1 MPLPIWMRWLDG
13 ITDSVDMSLSQLREL
28 VMDREAWCAA
38 VHGVAKIWTPLS
50 PGKLAQQLDVTAV
63 TCRFCIHTTTEH
75 GQSPVVLFE
84 HRDAS
89 GTPGAASQLLCPG
102 AVNAGVRAAL

>member
-1 MPLPIWMRWLDG
+1 MKQQTMLYVMNLQQLITLQKTRAKRWG
-13 ITDSVDMSLSQLREL
+13 
-28 VMDREAWCAA
+28 
-38 VHGVAKIWTPLS
+38 